1 MPRLIE
7 LVESPFG
14 EHAVCTSLSGREEIS
29 KPYEFFLSI
38 LSPELNLGPMQ
49 VVGQEICVRI
59 DRGDQPPRFVHGFV
73 NHLLQ
78 VTWWPARRFNRGLT
92 GPIACVSCHGY
103 GS

>member
-7 LVESPFG
+7 LVKSPFG

-49 VVGQEICVRI
+49 VVGLEICVRI

-73 NHLLQ
+73 NQLAAGDLVASAKIQ
-78 VTWWPARRFNRGLT
+78 SGLT